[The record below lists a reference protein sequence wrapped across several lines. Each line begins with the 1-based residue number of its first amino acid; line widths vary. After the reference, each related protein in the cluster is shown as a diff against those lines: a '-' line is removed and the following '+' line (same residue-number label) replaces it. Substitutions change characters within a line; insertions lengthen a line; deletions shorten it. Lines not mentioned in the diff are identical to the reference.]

1 MLPGWAILLSAF
13 AYILLL
19 FAVATYGDRRS
30 ASLGVS
36 RNGRPLVYALS
47 LAVYCTS
54 WTYFGGVGLAA
65 SHGLEFAGIYIGPII
80 AFTIGLPIIRRIIEI
95 AKAER
100 LVSVADFVAARY
112 GKNQTVA
119 LIVAVI
125 SLVGVIPYIALQLRS
140 VSGSVTAMLD
150 PSGFGGA
157 GFAAAAE
164 LSSGFIDMA
173 LIVTLMMACFAVMF
187 GTRHTDATEHQ
198 DGLIL
203 AIGAESLVKLVA
215 FFTAGIVVLFFL
227 FDGPTDLFQQASN
240 HSMVTAS
247 MAYEVPA
254 SRWVVLIVLSVFAII
269 LLPRQFHVTVVENRT
284 MRELRMAGWLLPLYL
299 IAINLFVL
307 PVAAAG
313 LILLDG
319 SGSSGGDPDLYL
331 LLLPLTQQLP
341 AVSLIVFIGG
351 FSAATAMV
359 IVESVALS
367 IMVSNDIVMPVFLRR
382 RLIGSDDQRADFSPT
397 LLRIR
402 RMAIFAVLILG
413 YIYYRMSDGQSGLA
427 SIGLLSFAAIAQMA
441 PAVLGGLWWHRANA
455 RGAIAGMLA
464 GFFAW
469 AYLLFV
475 PSLGGPDNAHVAS
488 AVLNFLL
495 PGTGLFSGPRADP
508 LVNAVALSLLLN
520 LTAFVLGSLSRN
532 PRPLERVQAGVFVR
546 RQPRSQL
553 VSRGWKTAVTVGTLK
568 TTIGRYL
575 GEERMRRS
583 FASHERTTGRKLS
596 DADAAD
602 MAVIH
607 FSEQLLGSAIGSASA
622 RLVLSLVLQKV
633 EDAGPD
639 TAWLLD
645 QASEALQHN
654 QDMLQTA
661 LSKMDQGIAVFDSF
675 GRLTVWNRRFRT
687 LLDLPEEVGQ
697 VGYPLSDLVSMLV
710 ARGDLDAAGKAALIA
725 RFKTLDIPFS
735 LSLGKRKRIIEVRS
749 NAMPD
754 NGFVATFTDITD
766 RVSAARALQEANE
779 TLELRVSERT
789 AELTQ
794 VNGELAAA
802 RAAADDAN
810 LGKTRFFAAAGHDI
824 LQPLNAARLY
834 SSALVGRLGQS
845 ENSELVGNI
854 DSALESV
861 EAILGAVLDISR
873 LDTGAMKPQI
883 APVAL
888 GDLLHRMETDFAPLA
903 REKNLTFK
911 VMPTSLSV
919 RSDANLLR
927 RLVQNLVSNAIKY
940 TVSGKVL
947 VGVRRRGEN
956 VVIEVADSGIGI
968 PKASFEAIF
977 EEFTRLDEGART
989 ASGLGLGLSI
999 VDRISRVLSHPV
1011 EIVSAPG
1018 RGTIFRVRL
1027 PRTEMGRMAAPQPV
1041 PIAPQS
1047 LTGVTVLCIDNDPRI
1062 LAGMAILISGWG
1074 CTVLQASSKTEA
1086 EALAEDFHSLGNT
1099 TVPDLVIA
1107 DYHLDDGTGIAAI
1120 LALRARFD
1128 TDVPALIIT
1137 ADRSQEV
1144 RAETKKHGLG
1154 LQNKPVKPAALRAY
1168 ISQIASHRRTA
1179 AE

>member
-1 MLPGWAILLSAF
+1 MLPGWAILLAAC

-30 ASLGVS
+30 GGVG
-36 RNGRPLVYALS
+36 RNGRPIVYGLS

-54 WTYFGGVGLAA
+54 WTYFGGVGLAS
-65 SHGLEFAGIYIGPII
+65 SHGLEFAGIYVGPII
-80 AFTIGLPIIRRIIEI
+80 AFTFGLPIIRRIIEI

-119 LIVAVI
+119 LIVAII
-125 SLVGVIPYIALQLRS
+125 SLVGVIPYIALQLRA
-140 VSGSVTAMLD
+140 VSGSVAAMLD
-150 PSGFGGA
+150 PGRFGGI
-157 GFAAAAE
+157 GFDGNA
-164 LSSGFIDMA
+164 FIGGAILPGPIDLA
-173 LIVTLMMACFAVMF
+173 LIVTLMMACFSVMF

-215 FFTAGIVVLFFL
+215 FCTAGIAVLFFL
-227 FDGPTDLFQQASN
+227 FDGPADLWVQASA
-240 HSMVTAS
+240 HPDVTAA
-247 MAYEVPA
+247 MQHRTPA
-254 SRWVVLIVLSVFAII
+254 SRWAVLVLLSAFAII

-313 LILLDG
+313 VILL
-319 SGSSGGDPDLYL
+319 GGAGEPDLYL

-341 AVSLIVFIGG
+341 VVSLIVFIGG

-367 IMVSNDIVMPVFLRR
+367 IMVSNDILMPVLLRR
-382 RLIGSDDQRADFSPT
+382 RLTGPHDQRADFAPV

-402 RMAIFAVLILG
+402 RLAIFAVLICG
-413 YIYYRMSDGQSGLA
+413 YGYYRLSDGQSGLA

-441 PAVLGGLWWHRANA
+441 PSVMGGLWWHRANA
-455 RGAIAGMLA
+455 RGAIAGMTV
-464 GFFAW
+464 GFLSW

-475 PSLGGPDNAHVAS
+475 PSLGGPDNAQLAS
-488 AVLNFLL
+488 AVLDFLV
-495 PGTGLFSGPRADP
+495 PGTSIFSGPRADP

-520 LTAFVLGSLSRN
+520 LAAFVLGSLSRN

-553 VSRGWKTAVTVGTLK
+553 VSRGWKTAVTIGMLK

-583 FASHERTTGRKLS
+583 FASHERVTGRKLS

-622 RLVLSLVLQKV
+622 RLVLSLVLQKA

-661 LSKMDQGIAVFDSF
+661 LSKMDQGIAVFDSD

-697 VGYPLSDLVSMLV
+697 VGYPLASAISILVD
-710 ARGDLDAAGKAALIA
+710 RGDLDPGEHAALIA

-735 LSLGKRKRIIEVRS
+735 LALGKTRRIVEIRS

-754 NGFVATFTDITD
+754 HGFVATFTDMTD

-779 TLELRVSERT
+779 TLELRVSQRT
-789 AELTQ
+789 AELTH
-794 VNGELAAA
+794 VNDALTAA

-834 SSALVGRLGQS
+834 ASALVGRLGQT
-845 ENSELVGNI
+845 ENSELAGNI

-861 EAILGAVLDISR
+861 ETILGAVLDISR
-873 LDTGAMKPQI
+873 LDTGAMKPQL

-888 GDLLHRMETDFAPLA
+888 GDLLHRIETDFAPLA
-903 REKNLTFK
+903 REKNLTFT
-911 VMPTSLSV
+911 VMPTTLCV

-940 TVSGKVL
+940 TVTGKVL
-947 VGVRRRGEN
+947 VGVRRRGGD

-968 PKASFEAIF
+968 PQGSFEMIF
-977 EEFTRLDEGART
+977 QEFTRLDEGART

-999 VDRISRVLSHPV
+999 VERISKVLAHPV
-1011 EIVSAPG
+1011 EIVSSPG
-1018 RGTIFRVRL
+1018 RGTVFRVRV
-1027 PRTEMGRMAAPQPV
+1027 PKTDAATSAAPAPV
-1041 PIAPQS
+1041 VASPQS
-1047 LTGVTVLCIDNDPRI
+1047 LGGITVLCIDNDPRI
-1062 LAGMAILISGWG
+1062 LAGMNILISSWG
-1074 CTVLQASSKTEA
+1074 CTVIQAGSVA
-1086 EALAEDFHSLGNT
+1086 QAMALVDDVHSAAGAP
-1099 TVPDLVIA
+1099 VPDLVIA

-1120 LALRARFD
+1120 LGLRARFD
-1128 TDVPALIIT
+1128 RDIPALVLT

-1144 RAETKKHGLG
+1144 RDETKTHGLG

-1168 ISQIASHRRTA
+1168 IAQIASHRRAA